1 MNSVCRE
8 LFRAIHEG
16 LWVSIEYKNQDEKI
30 TKYWIGI
37 KRLDPKRKSLV
48 VDGLHL
54 ANFSL
59 RELTIYIGSILS
71 AVTIKGSYCPVNE
84 WLVKDISLHP
94 QRYSEFFGSVINLKI
109 LNYLS
114 DCNKMDTTPYMTD
127 YALLKN
133 LDEDRLVDG
142 RYALSNEQFQEIVKT
157 FQYESKSESAQLK
170 IKQLCM
176 NVLSINTPKGLYVLA
191 HRRLSLDVQSRT
203 LVADD
208 AVTINQEYT
217 IEGEKQS
224 IRFFLDA
231 DDFVLLDDFETN
243 RELIKDRLMKLNRRI
258 GSVDDLPHLIAIGYD
273 VVLDLNSEYAA
284 ISDMYS
290 GGNSPTKPI
299 EAFFGNLLERPI
311 RRKEY
316 PIVLCNKKANL
327 DQLLAI
333 STALK
338 YPLTYVQGPPGTG
351 KTNTIVNTILSAFFN
366 ERTVLFA
373 SYNNHPI
380 DGVFDALTGLMYHG
394 NAIPFPVIRLGNN
407 DKVAEALD
415 YIRVLYEK
423 TKNINVYLTTLTKYK
438 EEQIE
443 RTKKL
448 TVLLKKHEEIL
459 DLTERKATIEKV
471 LSATKNFSFTIEL
484 QARQLNE
491 IEEKLKSI
499 DTVTNQDALD
509 LMPDDL
515 DELYKYLYYVSAKHI
530 KRLSEQKYDRLR
542 EIIYTDD
549 TEKKVAAFNRY
560 LSDEDNV
567 EQFLRIFPVVITTC
581 ISAHKIGKPRQYF
594 DMVIMDEASQ
604 CNTAI
609 SLVPILRGD
618 NLMLVG
624 DPQQLKPVV
633 LLDSLVNHKLR
644 KKYAITDEYDYISN
658 SVYQTF
664 VAADAVSDEILLSH
678 HYRCHP
684 KIIEFNN
691 RKFYNKKLLV
701 ESSSK
706 EEEPLVFVNIR
717 ENETD
722 YKNTSPAECDEI
734 VKYAKLHTDQKIGVI
749 TPFVN
754 QKNLINEELKKYG
767 CQNVSCGT
775 VHSFQGDEKDVILFS
790 LALTKQTGQ
799 KTYDWLKNNKE
810 LINVAV
816 SRAKDKFVLLVSEED
831 LSRLHT
837 QNDRDDIYELAEYVR
852 TNGKSHVTGLQVSS
866 RALGV
871 KPYSTET
878 EDAFLISLNHA
889 LDNIAVQHRQ
899 CVVHK
904 EVAVSQV
911 FQDDFSHHDLFYT
924 GRFDFVVFDKR
935 TKKPLLAI
943 ELDGKEH
950 YDDDTVKARDRQKE
964 EICRQHNFQLI
975 RVENSYARR
984 YTYIKN
990 ILTEYFSKI

>member
-1 MNSVCRE
+1 M
-8 LFRAIHEG
+8 
-16 LWVSIEYKNQDEKI
+16 
-30 TKYWIGI
+30 
-37 KRLDPKRKSLV
+37 
-48 VDGLHL
+48 
-54 ANFSL
+54 
-59 RELTIYIGSILS
+59 
-71 AVTIKGSYCPVNE
+71 
-84 WLVKDISLHP
+84 
-94 QRYSEFFGSVINLKI
+94 
-109 LNYLS
+109 
-114 DCNKMDTTPYMTD
+114 
-127 YALLKN
+127 
-133 LDEDRLVDG
+133 
-142 RYALSNEQFQEIVKT
+142 
-157 FQYESKSESAQLK
+157 
-170 IKQLCM
+170 
-176 NVLSINTPKGLYVLA
+176 
-191 HRRLSLDVQSRT
+191 
-203 LVADD
+203 
-208 AVTINQEYT
+208 
-217 IEGEKQS
+217 
-224 IRFFLDA
+224 DA

-243 RELIKDRLMKLNRRI
+243 RELIKDRLMKLNRRV

-273 VVLDLNSEYAA
+273 AVLDLNSEYAA

-299 EAFFGNLLERPI
+299 EAFFGNLLEKPV

-407 DKVAEALD
+407 DKVAEALE
-415 YIRVLYEK
+415 YIRILYEK

-754 QKNLINEELKKYG
+754 QKNLISEELKKYG
-767 CQNVSCGT
+767 CPNVSCGT

-878 EDAFLISLNHA
+878 EDAFLVSLNHA

-911 FQDDFSHHDLFYT
+911 FQEDFSHHDLFFT

-935 TKKPLLAI
+935 TKRPLLAI

-950 YDDDTVKARDRQKE
+950 YDDDTVKTRDRQKE

>member
-94 QRYSEFFGSVINLKI
+94 QKYSEFFGSVANLKI

-191 HRRLSLDVQSRT
+191 HRWLSLDVRSKT

-243 RELIKDRLMKLNRRI
+243 RELIKDRLMKLNRRV

-273 VVLDLNSEYAA
+273 AVLDLNSEYAA

-299 EAFFGNLLERPI
+299 EAFFGNLLEKPV

-407 DKVAEALD
+407 DKVAEALE
-415 YIRVLYEK
+415 YIRILYEK

-754 QKNLINEELKKYG
+754 QKNLISEELKKYG
-767 CQNVSCGT
+767 CPNVSCGT
-775 VHSFQGDEKDVILFS
+775 VHSFQ
-790 LALTKQTGQ
+790 
-799 KTYDWLKNNKE
+799 
-810 LINVAV
+810 
-816 SRAKDKFVLLVSEED
+816 
-831 LSRLHT
+831 
-837 QNDRDDIYELAEYVR
+837 
-852 TNGKSHVTGLQVSS
+852 
-866 RALGV
+866 
-871 KPYSTET
+871 
-878 EDAFLISLNHA
+878 
-889 LDNIAVQHRQ
+889 
-899 CVVHK
+899 
-904 EVAVSQV
+904 
-911 FQDDFSHHDLFYT
+911 
-924 GRFDFVVFDKR
+924 
-935 TKKPLLAI
+935 
-943 ELDGKEH
+943 
-950 YDDDTVKARDRQKE
+950 
-964 EICRQHNFQLI
+964 
-975 RVENSYARR
+975 
-984 YTYIKN
+984 
-990 ILTEYFSKI
+990 

>member
-16 LWVSIEYKNQDEKI
+16 LWVSIEYKNQEEKI

-59 RELTIYIGSILS
+59 RELTIYIESILS

-94 QRYSEFFGSVINLKI
+94 QKYSEFFGSVANLKI

-133 LDEDRLVDG
+133 LDEDCLVDG
-142 RYALSNEQFQEIVKT
+142 RYALNNEQFQEIVKT
-157 FQYESKSESAQLK
+157 FQYESKMESAQLK

-176 NVLSINTPKGLYVLA
+176 NVLSINTSKGLYVLA

-243 RELIKDRLMKLNRRI
+243 RELIKDRLMKVNRRI
-258 GSVDDLPHLIAIGYD
+258 GCVDDLPHLIAIGYD

-380 DGVFDALTGLMYHG
+380 DGVFEALTGLMYHG
-394 NAIPFPVIRLGNN
+394 NIIPFPVIRLGNN
-407 DKVAEALD
+407 DKVVEALD

-471 LSATKNFSFTIEL
+471 LSTTKNFSFAVEL
-484 QARQLNE
+484 QARQLKE
-491 IEEKLKSI
+491 IEEKLKSVG
-499 DTVTNQDALD
+499 TVTNQDALG
-509 LMPDDL
+509 LISDDF

-530 KRLSEQKYDRLR
+530 KRLGEQKYDRLR

-549 TEKKVAAFNRY
+549 KEKKVAAFNQY

-567 EQFLRIFPVVITTC
+567 AQFLRIFPVVITTC

-609 SLVPILRGD
+609 SLVPILRGE

-644 KKYAITDEYDYISN
+644 QKYAITDEYDYISN
-658 SVYQTF
+658 SIYQTF

-691 RKFYNKKLLV
+691 RKFYNKKLLI
-701 ESSSK
+701 ESISK
-706 EEEPLVFVNIR
+706 EEEPLVYVNIR
-717 ENETD
+717 GNETD

-734 VKYAKLHTDQKIGVI
+734 VKYAKLHANQKIGVI

-767 CQNVSCGT
+767 CKNVSCGT

-799 KTYDWLKNNKE
+799 KTYE
-810 LINVAV
+810 Y
-816 SRAKDKFVLLVSEED
+816 AK
-831 LSRLHT
+831 
-837 QNDRDDIYELAEYVR
+837 
-852 TNGKSHVTGLQVSS
+852 
-866 RALGV
+866 
-871 KPYSTET
+871 
-878 EDAFLISLNHA
+878 
-889 LDNIAVQHRQ
+889 RQ
-899 CVVHK
+899 
-904 EVAVSQV
+904 
-911 FQDDFSHHDLFYT
+911 
-924 GRFDFVVFDKR
+924 G
-935 TKKPLLAI
+935 
-943 ELDGKEH
+943 
-950 YDDDTVKARDRQKE
+950 
-964 EICRQHNFQLI
+964 
-975 RVENSYARR
+975 
-984 YTYIKN
+984 
-990 ILTEYFSKI
+990 

>member
-94 QRYSEFFGSVINLKI
+94 QKYSEFFGSVANLKI

-191 HRRLSLDVQSRT
+191 HRWLSLDVRSKT

-243 RELIKDRLMKLNRRI
+243 RELIKDRLMKLNRRV

-273 VVLDLNSEYAA
+273 AVLDLNSEYAA

-299 EAFFGNLLERPI
+299 EAFFGNLLEKPV

-407 DKVAEALD
+407 DKVAEALE
-415 YIRVLYEK
+415 YIRILYEK

-706 EEEPLVFVNIR
+706 E
-717 ENETD
+717 
-722 YKNTSPAECDEI
+722 
-734 VKYAKLHTDQKIGVI
+734 
-749 TPFVN
+749 
-754 QKNLINEELKKYG
+754 
-767 CQNVSCGT
+767 
-775 VHSFQGDEKDVILFS
+775 
-790 LALTKQTGQ
+790 
-799 KTYDWLKNNKE
+799 
-810 LINVAV
+810 
-816 SRAKDKFVLLVSEED
+816 
-831 LSRLHT
+831 
-837 QNDRDDIYELAEYVR
+837 
-852 TNGKSHVTGLQVSS
+852 
-866 RALGV
+866 
-871 KPYSTET
+871 
-878 EDAFLISLNHA
+878 
-889 LDNIAVQHRQ
+889 
-899 CVVHK
+899 
-904 EVAVSQV
+904 
-911 FQDDFSHHDLFYT
+911 
-924 GRFDFVVFDKR
+924 
-935 TKKPLLAI
+935 
-943 ELDGKEH
+943 
-950 YDDDTVKARDRQKE
+950 
-964 EICRQHNFQLI
+964 
-975 RVENSYARR
+975 
-984 YTYIKN
+984 
-990 ILTEYFSKI
+990 

>member
-1 MNSVCRE
+1 
-8 LFRAIHEG
+8 
-16 LWVSIEYKNQDEKI
+16 
-30 TKYWIGI
+30 
-37 KRLDPKRKSLV
+37 
-48 VDGLHL
+48 
-54 ANFSL
+54 
-59 RELTIYIGSILS
+59 
-71 AVTIKGSYCPVNE
+71 
-84 WLVKDISLHP
+84 
-94 QRYSEFFGSVINLKI
+94 
-109 LNYLS
+109 
-114 DCNKMDTTPYMTD
+114 
-127 YALLKN
+127 
-133 LDEDRLVDG
+133 
-142 RYALSNEQFQEIVKT
+142 
-157 FQYESKSESAQLK
+157 
-170 IKQLCM
+170 
-176 NVLSINTPKGLYVLA
+176 
-191 HRRLSLDVQSRT
+191 
-203 LVADD
+203 
-208 AVTINQEYT
+208 
-217 IEGEKQS
+217 
-224 IRFFLDA
+224 
-231 DDFVLLDDFETN
+231 
-243 RELIKDRLMKLNRRI
+243 
-258 GSVDDLPHLIAIGYD
+258 
-273 VVLDLNSEYAA
+273 
-284 ISDMYS
+284 
-290 GGNSPTKPI
+290 
-299 EAFFGNLLERPI
+299 
-311 RRKEY
+311 
-316 PIVLCNKKANL
+316 
-327 DQLLAI
+327 
-333 STALK
+333 
-338 YPLTYVQGPPGTG
+338 
-351 KTNTIVNTILSAFFN
+351 
-366 ERTVLFA
+366 
-373 SYNNHPI
+373 
-380 DGVFDALTGLMYHG
+380 MYHG

-767 CQNVSCGT
+767 CPNVSCGT

-878 EDAFLISLNHA
+878 EDAFLVSLNHA

-911 FQDDFSHHDLFYT
+911 FQEDFSHHDLFFT

-935 TKKPLLAI
+935 TKRPLLAI

-950 YDDDTVKARDRQKE
+950 YDDDTVKTRDRQKE

>member
-1 MNSVCRE
+1 M
-8 LFRAIHEG
+8 
-16 LWVSIEYKNQDEKI
+16 
-30 TKYWIGI
+30 
-37 KRLDPKRKSLV
+37 
-48 VDGLHL
+48 
-54 ANFSL
+54 
-59 RELTIYIGSILS
+59 
-71 AVTIKGSYCPVNE
+71 IKGSYCPVNE

-94 QRYSEFFGSVINLKI
+94 QKYSEFFGSVANLKI

-127 YALLKN
+127 YALLKD

-208 AVTINQEYT
+208 TVTINQEYT

-243 RELIKDRLMKLNRRI
+243 RELIKDRLMKLNRRV

-290 GGNSPTKPI
+290 GGNSPTKPM
-299 EAFFGNLLERPI
+299 EAFFGNLLEKPV

-351 KTNTIVNTILSAFFN
+351 KTNTIVNAILSAFFN

-380 DGVFDALTGLMYHG
+380 DGVFNALTGLMYHG
-394 NAIPFPVIRLGNN
+394 NTIPFPVIRLGNN
-407 DKVAEALD
+407 DKVAEALE

-499 DTVTNQDALD
+499 GTVTNQDALE

-530 KRLSEQKYDRLR
+530 KRLNEQKYDRLR

-549 TEKKVAAFNRY
+549 TEEKVAAFNRY

-734 VKYAKLHTDQKIGVI
+734 VKYAKLHTDQRIGVI

-767 CQNVSCGT
+767 CPNVSCGT

-852 TNGKSHVTGLQVSS
+852 MNCQ
-866 RALGV
+866 
-871 KPYSTET
+871 
-878 EDAFLISLNHA
+878 
-889 LDNIAVQHRQ
+889 
-899 CVVHK
+899 
-904 EVAVSQV
+904 
-911 FQDDFSHHDLFYT
+911 
-924 GRFDFVVFDKR
+924 
-935 TKKPLLAI
+935 TKCN
-943 ELDGKEH
+943 
-950 YDDDTVKARDRQKE
+950 T
-964 EICRQHNFQLI
+964 
-975 RVENSYARR
+975 
-984 YTYIKN
+984 
-990 ILTEYFSKI
+990 

>member
-37 KRLDPKRKSLV
+37 KKLDPKRKSLV

-54 ANFSL
+54 ANYSL
-59 RELTIYIGSILS
+59 RELTIYIESILS

-84 WLVKDISLHP
+84 WLVRDISLHP
-94 QRYSEFFGSVINLKI
+94 QKYGEFFGSVTNLKI

-114 DCNKMDTTPYMTD
+114 DCNKMDTTPYMTE
-127 YALLKN
+127 YTLLKH
-133 LDEDRLVDG
+133 LDEDSFIDG
-142 RYALSNEQFQEIVKT
+142 KYTLNNKQFQEIVET
-157 FQYESKSESAQLK
+157 FQYEAKTESAQIK

-191 HRRLSLDVQSRT
+191 HRRLSFDVQSRT

-208 AVTINQEYT
+208 TVTINREYT
-217 IEGEKQS
+217 IDGEKQS

-231 DDFVLLDDFETN
+231 DDYSLLEDFESN
-243 RELIKDRLMKLNRRI
+243 RELIKDMLMKVNRRAGCI
-258 GSVDDLPHLIAIGYD
+258 DDLPHLIAIGYD
-273 VVLDLNSEYAA
+273 VVLDLNSEYSA
-284 ISDMYS
+284 IYEMYS
-290 GGNSPTKPI
+290 GGNTPTKPI

-316 PIVLCNKKANL
+316 PIILSNKKANL

-351 KTNTIVNTILSAFFN
+351 KTNTIVNTILSALFN
-366 ERTVLFA
+366 DRTVLFT

-380 DGVFDALTGLMYHG
+380 DGVFDALSQMIYRG

-407 DKVAEALD
+407 EKVLQALE
-415 YIRVLYEK
+415 YIRSLYEK
-423 TKNINVYLTTLTKYK
+423 TKSINVFLSTLSKYK

-443 RTKKL
+443 RTQKI

-459 DLTERKATIEKV
+459 DLTERRAIIEKMM
-471 LSATKNFSFTIEL
+471 SSTKNFSFAVEL
-484 QARQLNE
+484 QAGQINE
-491 IEEKLKSI
+491 IEERLKSI
-499 DTVTNQDALD
+499 GNVTNKDALD
-509 LMPDDL
+509 LLSDDFE
-515 DELYKYLYYVSAKHI
+515 ELYKYLYYVSAKHI
-530 KRLSEQKYDRLR
+530 KRLGEQKYDGLR

-549 TEKKVAAFNRY
+549 KEKKIAAFNKY

-594 DMVIMDEASQ
+594 DMVIIDEASQ

-618 NLMLVG
+618 SLMLVG

-633 LLDSLVNHKLR
+633 LLDSTVNYKLR
-644 KKYAITDEYDYISN
+644 QKYSITDEYDYINN
-658 SVYQTF
+658 SIYQTF

-691 RKFYNKKLLV
+691 RKFYNGKLLV

-706 EEEPLVFVNIR
+706 EPEPLVYVNVGS
-717 ENETD
+717 NETD

-734 VKYAKLHTDQKIGVI
+734 IKYAKLHTDSRIGVI

-754 QKNLINEELKKYG
+754 QKNLINDQLKKYG
-767 CQNVSCGT
+767 CKNVSCGT

-799 KTYDWLKNNKE
+799 KTYNWLKNNKE

-816 SRAKDKFVLLVSEED
+816 SRAKDKFILLASEED

-837 QNDRDDIYELAEYVR
+837 RNERDDIYELAEYVR
-852 TNGKSHVTGLQVSS
+852 TNGQSQVTGLQVLS

-878 EDAFLISLNHA
+878 EEAFLISLNHV
-889 LDNIAVQHRQ
+889 LDNISVQHRQ

-911 FQDDFSHHDLFYT
+911 FQEDFSYHELFYT

-935 TKKPLLAI
+935 TKNPLLAI

-950 YDDDTVKARDRQKE
+950 YDDETVKARDRQKE

-984 YTYIKN
+984 YAYIKN

>member
-37 KRLDPKRKSLV
+37 KKLDPQRKLLV

-59 RELTIYIGSILS
+59 CELHIYIESILS
-71 AVTIKGSYCPVNE
+71 AVTIKGSYCPVNQ
-84 WLVKDISLHP
+84 WLINDIALHP
-94 QRYSEFFGSVINLKI
+94 KKYSAFFGSVANLKI

-114 DCNKMDTTPYMTD
+114 DCNKLDTTPYMTD
-127 YALLKN
+127 YALLKH
-133 LDEDRLVDG
+133 LDEDSLADG
-142 RYALSNEQFQEIVKT
+142 RYTLSPEQFQEIVKT
-157 FQYESKSESAQLK
+157 FQYESKNENAQLK

-176 NVLSINTPKGLYVLA
+176 NVLSINTSKGLYVLA
-191 HRRLSLDVQSRT
+191 HRRLSLDVQSRA

-208 AVTINQEYT
+208 AVTINREYT
-217 IEGEKQS
+217 IDGEKQS

-231 DDFVLLDDFETN
+231 DDFTLLDDFDAN
-243 RELIKDRLMKLNRRI
+243 RELIKDKLMTANRRA
-258 GSVDDLPHLIAIGYD
+258 GCVDDLPHLIAIGYD

-290 GGNSPTKPI
+290 GGSAPTKPM
-299 EAFFGNLLERPI
+299 EAFFGNLLERPV
-311 RRKEY
+311 RRKEF

-380 DGVFDALTGLMYHG
+380 DGVFDALTRLTYRG
-394 NAIPFPVIRLGNN
+394 NTIPFPVIRLGNN
-407 DKVAEALD
+407 DKVAEALE
-415 YIRVLYEK
+415 YIRNLYER

-438 EEQIE
+438 EEQID

-459 DLTERKATIEKV
+459 DLTERKATIDKV
-471 LSATKNFSFTIEL
+471 LSTTRNFSFAVEL
-484 QARQLNE
+484 QARQLHQ
-491 IEEKLKSI
+491 IEEQLKRI
-499 DTVTNQDALD
+499 GTVTNQDALG
-509 LMPDDL
+509 LISDDFE
-515 DELYKYLYYVSAKHI
+515 ELYKYLYYVSAKHI
-530 KRLSEQKYDRLR
+530 KRLGEQKYDRLR

-549 TEKKVAAFNRY
+549 RDKKVAAFNKY
-560 LSDEDNV
+560 LSDEDHV
-567 EQFLRIFPVVITTC
+567 AQFLRIFPIVITTC
-581 ISAHKIGKPRQYF
+581 ISAHKIGPPQQYF

-609 SLVPILRGD
+609 SLVPILRGE

-633 LLDSLVNHKLR
+633 LLDSLVNHQLR
-644 KKYAITDEYDYISN
+644 QKYAISDEYDYIAN

-691 RKFYNKKLLV
+691 RKFYNEKLLI

-706 EEEPLVFVNIR
+706 EAEPLVFVNIA

-722 YKNTSPAECDEI
+722 YKNTAPSECDEI
-734 VKYAKLHTDQKIGVI
+734 IKYAKLHADQRIGVI

-754 QKNLINEELKKYG
+754 QKNLINEALKKYG
-767 CQNVSCGT
+767 CNNVSCGT

-790 LALTKQTGQ
+790 LAVTQQTGQ

-816 SRAKDKFVLLVSEED
+816 SRAKDKFILLASEED

-837 QNDRDDIYELAEYVR
+837 RNERDDIFELAEYVR
-852 TNGKSHVTGLQVSS
+852 TNGKSHVTGLQASS

-871 KPYSTET
+871 RPYSTET
-878 EDAFLISLNHA
+878 EDAFLTSLNHA
-889 LDNIAVQHRQ
+889 LDNIAVRHRQ
-899 CVVHK
+899 CIVHK
-904 EVAVSQV
+904 EVALSQV
-911 FQDDFSHHDLFYT
+911 FREDISHHDLFYT

-935 TKKPLLAI
+935 TKNPLLAI

-950 YDDDTVKARDRQKE
+950 HDDETVKARDRQKE

-984 YTYIKN
+984 YAYIKT

>member
-1 MNSVCRE
+1 
-8 LFRAIHEG
+8 
-16 LWVSIEYKNQDEKI
+16 
-30 TKYWIGI
+30 
-37 KRLDPKRKSLV
+37 
-48 VDGLHL
+48 
-54 ANFSL
+54 
-59 RELTIYIGSILS
+59 
-71 AVTIKGSYCPVNE
+71 
-84 WLVKDISLHP
+84 
-94 QRYSEFFGSVINLKI
+94 
-109 LNYLS
+109 
-114 DCNKMDTTPYMTD
+114 MDTTPYMTD

-191 HRRLSLDVQSRT
+191 HRWLSLDVRSKT

-243 RELIKDRLMKLNRRI
+243 RELIKDRLMKLNRRV

-273 VVLDLNSEYAA
+273 AVLDLNSEYAA

-299 EAFFGNLLERPI
+299 EAFFGNLLEKPV

-407 DKVAEALD
+407 DKVAEALE
-415 YIRVLYEK
+415 YIRILYEK

-754 QKNLINEELKKYG
+754 QKNLISEELKKYG
-767 CQNVSCGT
+767 CPNVSCGT

-878 EDAFLISLNHA
+878 EDAFLVSLNHA

-911 FQDDFSHHDLFYT
+911 FQEDFSHHDLFFT

-935 TKKPLLAI
+935 TKRPLLAI

-950 YDDDTVKARDRQKE
+950 YDDDTVKTRDRQKE

>member
-1 MNSVCRE
+1 
-8 LFRAIHEG
+8 
-16 LWVSIEYKNQDEKI
+16 
-30 TKYWIGI
+30 
-37 KRLDPKRKSLV
+37 
-48 VDGLHL
+48 
-54 ANFSL
+54 
-59 RELTIYIGSILS
+59 
-71 AVTIKGSYCPVNE
+71 
-84 WLVKDISLHP
+84 
-94 QRYSEFFGSVINLKI
+94 
-109 LNYLS
+109 
-114 DCNKMDTTPYMTD
+114 MDTTPYMTD

-191 HRRLSLDVQSRT
+191 HRWLSLDVRSKT

-243 RELIKDRLMKLNRRI
+243 RELIKDRLMKLNRRV

-273 VVLDLNSEYAA
+273 AVLDLNSEYAA

-299 EAFFGNLLERPI
+299 EAFFGNLLEKPV

-407 DKVAEALD
+407 DKVAEALE
-415 YIRVLYEK
+415 YIRILYEK

-448 TVLLKKHEEIL
+448 TVLLKKHEEII

-509 LMPDDL
+509 LMPDAL

-609 SLVPILRGD
+609 SLVSILRGD

-754 QKNLINEELKKYG
+754 QKNLISEELKKYG
-767 CQNVSCGT
+767 CPNVSCGT

-878 EDAFLISLNHA
+878 EDAFLVSLNHA

-911 FQDDFSHHDLFYT
+911 FQEDFSHHDLFFT

-935 TKKPLLAI
+935 TKRPLLAI

-950 YDDDTVKARDRQKE
+950 YDDDTVKTRDRQKE

>member
-94 QRYSEFFGSVINLKI
+94 QKYSEFFGSVANLKI

-191 HRRLSLDVQSRT
+191 HRWLSLDVRSKT

-243 RELIKDRLMKLNRRI
+243 RELIKDRLMKLNRRV

-273 VVLDLNSEYAA
+273 AVLDLNSEYAA

-299 EAFFGNLLERPI
+299 EAFFGNLLEKPV

-407 DKVAEALD
+407 DKVAEALE
-415 YIRVLYEK
+415 YIRILYEK

-754 QKNLINEELKKYG
+754 QKNLISEELKKYG
-767 CQNVSCGT
+767 CPNVSCGT

-790 LALTKQTGQ
+790 
-799 KTYDWLKNNKE
+799 
-810 LINVAV
+810 
-816 SRAKDKFVLLVSEED
+816 
-831 LSRLHT
+831 
-837 QNDRDDIYELAEYVR
+837 
-852 TNGKSHVTGLQVSS
+852 
-866 RALGV
+866 
-871 KPYSTET
+871 
-878 EDAFLISLNHA
+878 
-889 LDNIAVQHRQ
+889 
-899 CVVHK
+899 
-904 EVAVSQV
+904 
-911 FQDDFSHHDLFYT
+911 
-924 GRFDFVVFDKR
+924 
-935 TKKPLLAI
+935 
-943 ELDGKEH
+943 
-950 YDDDTVKARDRQKE
+950 
-964 EICRQHNFQLI
+964 
-975 RVENSYARR
+975 
-984 YTYIKN
+984 
-990 ILTEYFSKI
+990 